1 MALNSD
7 EGWAYEQREIH
18 GARSGTPYSRMH
30 GTPRSGQEASDTL
43 HIVLHR
49 AFDLD
54 LSSLEL
60 KAKITS
66 LFSDSSS
73 KSKATTPAAL

>member
-54 LSSLEL
+54 LRLSSGENTIPLL
-60 KAKITS
+60 TYIICLVAHS
-66 LFSDSSS
+66 R
-73 KSKATTPAAL
+73 